1 MDYKECYGCRKMM
14 PKSNKGCYCPECRG
28 SITESKKQYSVKAE
42 TEKVYKSDQWRRTKE
57 EALKRSHYMCEV
69 CEHMGIVKRADAVHH
84 IIKVAD
90 GNNSTH
96 FDLNNLVCVCD
107 KHHRKIEGLNKNEL
121 IGYLSDLLG

>member
-1 MDYKECYGCRKMM
+1 
-14 PKSNKGCYCPECRG
+14 
-28 SITESKKQYSVKAE
+28 
-42 TEKVYKSDQWRRTKE
+42 
-57 EALKRSHYMCEV
+57 
-69 CEHMGIVKRADAVHH
+69 MGVVKRADAVHH

-107 KHHRKIEGLNKNEL
+107 KHHRKIEGLNKEEL